1 MSTHH
6 FDILHAWAR
15 LSDEEVLDRFDNQ
28 AAMVLKEIASDL
40 DAASARQDVTN
51 ENFVSLVRRLRTL
64 YEERSRE
71 LSRAVLEA
79 GTHRDAGRVQD
90 AKEVLVS
97 FASRCESPFYRD
109 IALGYANKGE

>member
-51 ENFVSLVRRLRTL
+51 ETL
-64 YEERSRE
+64 SAWSDACGLCTKSARGSSPE
-71 LSRAVLEA
+71 L
-79 GTHRDAGRVQD
+79 
-90 AKEVLVS
+90 
-97 FASRCESPFYRD
+97 Y
-109 IALGYANKGE
+109 